1 MAPLDQLR
9 AGAALGFT
17 YPGTGRPKPPS
28 RKLGKIAGTL
38 VR

>member
-1 MAPLDQLR
+1 MASLDQLR

-17 YPGTGRPKPPS
+17 YPGTGRVKPRS
-28 RKLGKIAGTL
+28 RKLVEIAGTL